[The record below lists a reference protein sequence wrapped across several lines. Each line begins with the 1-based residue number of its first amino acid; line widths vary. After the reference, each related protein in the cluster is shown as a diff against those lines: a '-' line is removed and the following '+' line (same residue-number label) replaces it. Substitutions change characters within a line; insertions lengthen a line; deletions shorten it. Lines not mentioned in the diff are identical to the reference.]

1 MNNFSKFIVVV
12 LSFISL
18 AGTISS
24 IRNGKVVVETTKSGK
39 DCGIILKSSNDV
51 ITDPQEGDVIKT
63 GTIVPKERDLEWYPE
78 GF

>member
-1 MNNFSKFIVVV
+1 MIFFNYI
-12 LSFISL
+12 SF

-39 DCGIILKSSNDV
+39 DCGIILKSNNDV
-51 ITDPQEGDVIKT
+51 ITKPQEGDVIKT
-63 GTIVPKERDLEWYPE
+63 GTIVPKEKDLEWYPE